1 MATATETTQVR
12 AVAKDI
18 HISPQ
23 KVRLVLDQVRGKRV
37 NEALAILRFLPQ
49 GAAREVA
56 RVVRSAAANAEHNND
71 MDPDD
76 LVVALCF
83 ADEGLKLKR
92 FTARARGR
100 PGPIIKR
107 FSHITV
113 VVEERPQERR
123 RVQRVAAP
131 ARQRGAGGPGI
142 LGRGRSQTP
151 VAGRTQ
157 STARPTGAGT
167 LAATDAAPTVAETP
181 ETVATIG
188 ASEMAEM
195 PTEATDIA
203 TADTADFALEPRV
216 PAAQHA
222 PGEIEV
228 IEPPTEAEREARA
241 ERAGSAERDDALPPN
256 AAAER
261 AEAGNITNAGL
272 SQPQGEDGRRNNER

>member
-76 LVVALCF
+76 LIVALCF

-123 RVQRVAAP
+123 RVQRPGAP
-131 ARQRGAGGPGI
+131 ARQRGAGGPATT
-142 LGRGRSQTP
+142 GRGRSQTP
-151 VAGRTQ
+151 VAGRLQ
-157 STARPTGAGT
+157 STARPVGTGAR
-167 LAATDAAPTVAETP
+167 ATADAVTETP

-188 ASEMAEM
+188 APEMAAM

-203 TADTADFALEPRV
+203 ATDTADFALEPRV
-216 PAAQHA
+216 PAPQHA

-241 ERAGSAERDDALPPN
+241 ERAGAGEREDALPPN
-256 AAAER
+256 AAEER
-261 AEAGNITNAGL
+261 AEADEITNAGL
-272 SQPQGEDGRRNNER
+272 SQPQGEDGRRGNER